1 MGGKAAK
8 GGKGGKG
15 KSKGG
20 QGPKL
25 LQDVEGELASLK
37 EELAAMRQSMPLA
50 TPSADNAAGSAA
62 SSAAGNA
69 SGSCEGFAA
78 AGDTE
83 LQGALNSARGEP
95 ADLRILQ
102 PKKRPRTDRGPTMD
116 STSHEVAVPAPVIK
130 LNHVQFAAIENA
142 FNEVLTEMST
152 TLRKQTEVQ
161 GELVQVAEN
170 LRQIV
175 VFVSKLRTKLH
186 QP

>member
-1 MGGKAAK
+1 MLGIDEALDLVAPGSCLLIEEGIETAEDRKKATLQWQHWQAQQEVQWQKGGKAAK
-8 GGKGGKG
+8 GGKRGKG

-50 TPSADNAAGSAA
+50 GSAAGSAA

-83 LQGALNSARGEP
+83 LQGALNSARG
-95 ADLRILQ
+95 
-102 PKKRPRTDRGPTMD
+102 
-116 STSHEVAVPAPVIK
+116 
-130 LNHVQFAAIENA
+130 
-142 FNEVLTEMST
+142 
-152 TLRKQTEVQ
+152 
-161 GELVQVAEN
+161 
-170 LRQIV
+170 
-175 VFVSKLRTKLH
+175 
-186 QP
+186 